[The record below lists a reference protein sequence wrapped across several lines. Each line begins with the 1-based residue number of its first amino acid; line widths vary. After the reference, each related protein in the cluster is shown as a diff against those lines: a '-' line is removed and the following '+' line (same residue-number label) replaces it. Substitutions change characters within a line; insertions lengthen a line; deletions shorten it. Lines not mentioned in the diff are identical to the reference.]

1 MKASIATWANVVT
14 ALRTIVCVVVFT
26 LAALRHDAT
35 YNLVGLGIF
44 WVLDVVDG
52 YLARKLGQETRLG
65 AQFDILADRLL
76 VALFYM
82 NYLTWHP
89 TLVVPI
95 ALFLVQFMLL
105 DHYLSNQFLRFDL
118 VSPNYFYR
126 VDRVI
131 WRLNW
136 SPPAKL
142 GNTALV
148 TFLLVVTHAPG
159 WATAAAL
166 ALAAVKLYSLA
177 RLFRRFGA

>member
-1 MKASIATWANVVT
+1 MIATWANAVT
-14 ALRTIVCVVVFT
+14 ALRTLVCVVLFT
-26 LAALRHDAT
+26 VAAARHSAAWNLAG
-35 YNLVGLGIF
+35 LVTF
-44 WVLDVVDG
+44 WLLDIADG
-52 YLARKLGQETRLG
+52 WLARRLHQETRLG

-82 NYLTWHP
+82 NHLAWHHE
-89 TLVVPI
+89 LVVPI

-118 VSPNYFYR
+118 LSPNYFHR

-131 WRLNW
+131 WGLNW

-142 GNTALV
+142 FNTALV
-148 TFLLVVTHAPG
+148 TVLLVGANAPG

-166 ALAAVKLYSLA
+166 ALVAVKLYSLA
-177 RLFRRFGA
+177 RLLVRCGG